1 MNLIELVKVSQS
13 LSGTSRRLEKYEGL
27 ARFLHGL
34 QPEEIP
40 ISVAYLSGRLPQGR
54 IGIGPAALRRSRPT
68 SSQSSSSLTLREVDR
83 ELVRITQVVGPGSS
97 GERSRLLQRLLARAT
112 REEQEFLIRLI
123 LGDLRQGAL
132 EGIMVEAL
140 ARATRI
146 SAQDVRRAVMVSGD
160 LGAVARAALVDGAA
174 GLQAFSIRLFHP
186 LQPMLAQTANDVADA
201 LSRLDEAAFEYKLD
215 GARIQVHKSE
225 GEVRVFTRR
234 SNDVTAAVPE
244 IVEAVQ
250 SLPPRE
256 MIVDGEVLA
265 LREDGRPHPFQTT
278 MRRFGRKL
286 DIARMRESLP
296 LTPLYFDC
304 LLLNGESLIDREA
317 GERMKALDDAV
328 AGDMVIPRIVTSSA
342 ARAEAFRE
350 EALEA
355 GHEGIMAKSL
365 DASYEAGSRG
375 HSWLK
380 LKPAHTLDLVVLA
393 AEWGSGR
400 RKGWL
405 SNLHLGA
412 RDPEAGG
419 FVMLGKTF
427 KGMTDEILAWQTKRL
442 QELEISRDKWTVYV
456 RPELVVEVAFSGVQA
471 SPQYPGG
478 VALRFARIKRYR
490 SDKTPGDT
498 DTIDAVKSWGQA

>member
-1 MNLIELVKVSQS
+1 VQ
-13 LSGTSRRLEKYEGL
+13 
-27 ARFLHGL
+27 
-34 QPEEIP
+34 
-40 ISVAYLSGRLPQGR
+40 IS
-54 IGIGPAALRRSRPT
+54 
-68 SSQSSSSLTLREVDR
+68 
-83 ELVRITQVVGPGSS
+83 QVVGSGSI
-97 GERSRLLQRLLARAT
+97 GERSRLLQQLLARAT
-112 REEQEFLIRLI
+112 REEQEFVIRLI

-146 SAQDVRRAVMVSGD
+146 SVQDVRRAVMVSGD

-186 LQPMLAQTANDVADA
+186 LQPMLAQTANDVAEA

-225 GEVRVFTRR
+225 DEVRVFTRR

-256 MIVDGEVLA
+256 MILDGEVLA

-286 DIARMRESLP
+286 DVARMREAIP

-304 LLLNGESLIDREA
+304 LLLDGESLIDREA

-328 AGDMVIPRIVTSSA
+328 ARDMVIPRIVTRSV
-342 ARAEAFRE
+342 ARVEAFRE

-375 HSWLK
+375 HTWLK

-456 RPELVVEVAFSGVQA
+456 RPELVVEVAFSGVQT

-478 VALRFARIKRYR
+478 VALRFARIRRYR
-490 SDKTPGDT
+490 NDKTPGDT